1 MRVLAWAFGCG
12 HGGEIPAGGR
22 TAGERGFFEVPCEVD
37 HAYDSGGSVV
47 QFLAFFAGVELPVRF
62 LQFGDRDAQVSFGR
76 DERAVAEDFL
86 HMAQVGLVLQQ
97 VGGARVPPDMAG
109 HPLLD
114 LCRLGVFFNERVE
127 RGSGQRSGL
136 GGQEQPVGP
145 LFMRLAVLSSKLGA
159 DRFDVRFQEPAG
171 DR

>member
-1 MRVLAWAFGCG
+1 M
-12 HGGEIPAGGR
+12 
-22 TAGERGFFEVPCEVD
+22 VPSEVD
-37 HAYDSGGSVV
+37 HAYDSGGSAGR
-47 QFLAFFAGVELPVRF
+47 FLAFFAGVELPVRF
-62 LQFGDRDAQVSFGR
+62 FQLGDRDAQVALGR

-86 HMAQVGLVLQQ
+86 HVAQVGLVLEQ
-97 VGGARVPPDMAG
+97 VRGARVTPDMAG

-136 GGQEQPVGP
+136 GGQEKPVSP
-145 LFMRLAVLSSKLGA
+145 LFMRLAVLAGQLWP
-159 DRFDVRFQEPAG
+159 DRFDVRFQVPAG